1 MSFFRFLTQRFLPIV
16 LSLSLLIGLVPV
28 ELVSAAGINKL
39 YVTPDNSQMS
49 VGTSFVVNIRSYST
63 SSTGSVKGTLLY
75 TAGSLKVTSIS
86 IADSAYGTPTI
97 TQGNGTIG
105 FSGTRTPASG
115 TAQIFAVSFLAT
127 AANNQA
133 TVGFS
138 GDSKLNNTTTTYG
151 EGKFV
156 ITNPPAPSPSPSSS
170 SSPSTKP
177 STKPSTGGSGGSS
190 SNGGTKPSFT
200 TPVPIVTTPTEPVE
214 NTTTEN
220 TEPLA
225 TVDPTGVVESV
236 SAIPSYTS
244 ATISWKVTAPNP
256 TSSLSYGSSAQS
268 LDQQAS
274 VQNKGGGNFS
284 TSISNLNPGQKYYF
298 SITGNG
304 SGVSPGTYTSSV
316 QATGF
321 PVVINV
327 TENKVIAKGAQVQ
340 IGATNYVTRA
350 DGKVTIGLAAGSYSG
365 KITTETATLNIN
377 LTVSKKD
384 IPTDGSQPDSQSFSF
399 DLASSIL
406 DNGPGTTTS
415 VFTFIG
421 VLIGGT
427 VIIVLGFL
435 VFINY
440 RRRKFDSGDD
450 GIRYGSSAGPG
461 VIIQDG
467 YNWQQNTSAQA
478 AEDQPPLP
486 PPMPNIPN
494 VATPSR
500 QGNSTYITEEEPLD
514 MFEQDRLAHQNTN
527 ATTQPGTE
535 QNPSSLHSTT
545 P

>member
-1 MSFFRFLTQRFLPIV
+1 MRFSRFLMQRFLPVV
-16 LSLSLLIGLVPV
+16 LSLSLLIGLMPA
-28 ELVSAAGINKL
+28 ELASAAGINKL
-39 YVTPDNSQMS
+39 YVTPDSSQMN

-75 TAGSLKVTSIS
+75 AAGSLKVTSIS

-105 FSGTRTPASG
+105 FNGTRTPASG
-115 TAQIFAVSFLAT
+115 TAQIFAVTFLAT
-127 AANNQA
+127 AANNEA

-151 EGKFV
+151 QGKFV
-156 ITNPPAPSPSPSSS
+156 ITNPPAPSPSPSPSS
-170 SSPSTKP
+170 STSTKP
-177 STKPSTGGSGGSS
+177 STKPNGGGSGGSS
-190 SNGGTKPSFT
+190 SNSSTKPVYT
-200 TPVPIVTTPTEPVE
+200 TPVPIVTTPTTPVE

-225 TVDPTGVVESV
+225 VVDPTGVVESV
-236 SAIPSYTS
+236 NPVPSYTS
-244 ATISWKVTAPNP
+244 ATITWRVTAPSP
-256 TSSLSYGSSAQS
+256 TSSLSYGSSTQT
-268 LDQQAS
+268 LDQQAT

-284 TSISNLNPGQKYYF
+284 ATLSNLNPGQKYYF

-316 QATGF
+316 QASGF

-384 IPTDGSQPDSQSFSF
+384 IPTDGSQPESQSFSF
-399 DLASSIL
+399 DLASSVL

-421 VLIGGT
+421 VLIGGGA
-427 VIIVLGFL
+427 ILVLGFL

-440 RRRKFDSGDD
+440 RRHKFDSGDD
-450 GIRYGSSAGPG
+450 SIRYGSSAGPG

-467 YNWQQNTSAQA
+467 YDWQQSAA
-478 AEDQPPLP
+478 TEAPEDQQPLP
-486 PPMPNIPN
+486 PPMPNIPD
-494 VATPSR
+494 VATPSN
-500 QGNSTYITEEEPLD
+500 QGSSIYMSEEEPLD
-514 MFEQDRLAHQNTN
+514 MFEQDRLAHQ
-527 ATTQPGTE
+527 ATGVTPQSETE
-535 QNPSSLHSTT
+535 QNPSSPHSTT
-545 P
+545 L